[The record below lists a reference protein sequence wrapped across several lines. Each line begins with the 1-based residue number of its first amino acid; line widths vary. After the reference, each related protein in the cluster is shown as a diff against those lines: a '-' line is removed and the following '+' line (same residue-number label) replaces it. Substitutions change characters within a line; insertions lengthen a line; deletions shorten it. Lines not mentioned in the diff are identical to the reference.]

1 MKMTF
6 DLPED
11 LLREAK
17 ILAIQEGKT
26 FKAKMAE
33 LFTLGLDLMDAE
45 DAAKSPPPAAAKRKP
60 AAAKRKRKS

>member
-17 ILAIQEGKT
+17 VLAIQEGKT
-26 FKAKMAE
+26 FKDKMAE
-33 LFTLGLDLMDAE
+33 LFTLGLDRMDAAE
-45 DAAKSPPPAAAKRKP
+45 AAKASPVAVAK
-60 AAAKRKRKS
+60 KRSKR

>member
-17 ILAIQEGKT
+17 VRAIREGKT
-26 FKAKMAE
+26 FKDMMAE
-33 LFTLGLDLMDAE
+33 LFTLGLDLMDEAE
-45 DAAKSPPPAAAKRKP
+45 AMKTATVATAKKRS
-60 AAAKRKRKS
+60 KR

>member
-17 ILAIQEGKT
+17 VRAIQEGKT
-26 FKAKMAE
+26 FKDKMAE
-33 LFTLGLDLMDAE
+33 LFTLGLEILEAE
-45 DAAKSPPPAAAKRKP
+45 ETAKAQPPATPKRRRP
-60 AAAKRKRKS
+60 

>member
-17 ILAIQEGKT
+17 IRAIQEGKT
-26 FKAKMAE
+26 FKDKMAE
-33 LFTLGLDLMDAE
+33 LFTLGLDLMDAAE
-45 DAAKSPPPAAAKRKP
+45 AAKTPGHIVAKKRRKP
-60 AAAKRKRKS
+60 

>member
-17 ILAIQEGKT
+17 VRAIQEGKT
-26 FKAKMAE
+26 FKDKMAE
-33 LFTLGLDLMDAE
+33 LFTLGLELFEAE
-45 DAAKSPPPAAAKRKP
+45 EAAKEAAKKTASAPPNDPKP
-60 AAAKRKRKS
+60 

>member
-17 ILAIQEGKT
+17 VRAIQEGKT
-26 FKAKMAE
+26 FKDKMAE
-33 LFTLGLDLMDAE
+33 LFTLGLDIMDAE
-45 DAAKSPPPAAAKRKP
+45 EAAKTPPPAV
-60 AAAKRKRKS
+60 AKRKRKP

>member
-17 ILAIQEGKT
+17 VRAIQEGKT
-26 FKAKMAE
+26 FKDKMAE
-33 LFTLGLDLMDAE
+33 LFTLGLEILAAE
-45 DAAKSPPPAAAKRKP
+45 EAAKAQPPATRKSRKP
-60 AAAKRKRKS
+60 

>member
-17 ILAIQEGKT
+17 VRAIQEGKT
-26 FKAKMAE
+26 FKDKMAE
-33 LFTLGLDLMDAE
+33 LFTLGLEILEAE
-45 DAAKSPPPAAAKRKP
+45 EAAKARPPASSNHPKP
-60 AAAKRKRKS
+60 